1 MSYPTSMVMV
11 VASGRASTSERWP
24 LLRHEA
30 AKARLYNECSRGTT
44 PRPPN
49 VAVPFSGSAS
59 AARRRAEPELFEGP
73 PPETLGD
80 FKSARLSGVLE

>member
-11 VASGRASTSERWP
+11 VASGRASKSERWP
-24 LLRHEA
+24 RLRHEA

-44 PRPPN
+44 PRWPAEGQNPYEPSEGRPP
-49 VAVPFSGSAS
+49 VFTLSAM
-59 AARRRAEPELFEGP
+59 
-73 PPETLGD
+73 PETLGD